1 MSTMTTPTYRFFT
14 ATSLDGF
21 LADEHDS
28 LEWLLSQPT
37 GEESILPYDDFIAD
51 IGAIVTGRTTYDWVL
66 DNISEGDR
74 SNGSPWE
81 YEQPTFVFTHRGLE
95 PAGEFV
101 RSVSGPPAQHR
112 AAIEAAADGKDIWIV
127 GGGDLT
133 ADFAR
138 AGMLDEIFVS
148 IAPVTLGAGRP
159 LLGGRFDLELQD
171 HGTNGALLEARYTV
185 VGERS

>member
-1 MSTMTTPTYRFFT
+1 MTTYRYFT

-28 LEWLLSQPT
+28 LDWLLSQPT
-37 GEESILPYDDFIAD
+37 GTESILPYDTFIAD

-66 DNISEGDR
+66 RHVSEGDR
-74 SNGSPWE
+74 AEDSPWA
-81 YEQPTFVFTHRGLE
+81 YEQPTVVFTHRRLE

-112 AAIEAAADGKDIWIV
+112 AALEAAADGKDVWIV
-127 GGGDLT
+127 GGGDL
-133 ADFAR
+133 AAEFAR

-148 IAPVTLGAGRP
+148 IAPVTLGAGKP
-159 LLGGRFDLELQD
+159 LLGGRFDLELLD
-171 HGTNGALLEARYTV
+171 HGTNGALLEARYRV
-185 VGERS
+185 LGERS